1 VSRID
6 PITLEVVTEGLISI
20 VREMRATVFR
30 TARSVAIY
38 EAKDF
43 SCGLFNWDSEVVAQS
58 EDIGAHVVPLPWSVQ
73 SAMKEF
79 GGDLA
84 PDDVILL
91 NDPYRGGTHLN
102 DVTIIYPVF
111 EGDRLILFPA
121 VREHWADVGGMVP
134 GSLSGLAS
142 EIYQEGVR
150 IPPIKIVERGRINKA
165 AMDLII
171 NNMRVPE
178 ERLGDFHAGLSACKT
193 AERRIREI
201 VGRYGLETLQ
211 ECIRLNLDRSEARM
225 REKLSALPD
234 GEWYYEDYLETFPA
248 RADGAPEFEPLLLPL
263 RLAIRGDR
271 LVADF
276 TGASPQVSTPVNSTL
291 AVTAASV
298 FITLKSVLDPDAPLN
313 HGSFRP
319 IEVIA
324 PEGTIV
330 NVKPYAPAGSHGEIR
345 KRVIAVMIGALAQ
358 VVPDLVAGDLFR
370 TSFHNLLGGI
380 HPRTGRQF
388 VHYEWASGGN
398 GAFAE
403 DDGPSAMATI
413 DWGDLNTVQPT
424 EVLES
429 RFPLVIDSSVLATNS
444 AGDGRRRGGLAMR
457 RSLRLVGP
465 EATYSVLGDGAVVPA
480 FGVLGAGSGVPVSS
494 HVERQGRMLPFATP
508 GKVSG
513 FRMGRDDVVVLQSA
527 GGGGYGDPLERE
539 PERVLTDVRE
549 GSLTIERARDVYGV
563 VVRGS
568 DVDAAATSAHRR
580 ALSAQRVRLPA
591 LATADEQYE
600 AGGVSKRRI
609 CRLHPDDAGRVGV
622 VPGDLVE
629 LVGARVPL
637 RAWVV
642 LDASVPPG
650 QLPLDARGR
659 AVLAGAADGR
669 IEVRPLRRTTG

>member
-1 VSRID
+1 
-6 PITLEVVTEGLISI
+6 
-20 VREMRATVFR
+20 
-30 TARSVAIY
+30 
-38 EAKDF
+38 
-43 SCGLFNWDSEVVAQS
+43 
-58 EDIGAHVVPLPWSVQ
+58 
-73 SAMKEF
+73 
-79 GGDLA
+79 
-84 PDDVILL
+84 
-91 NDPYRGGTHLN
+91 
-102 DVTIIYPVF
+102 
-111 EGDRLILFPA
+111 
-121 VREHWADVGGMVP
+121 MVP

-150 IPPIKIVERGRINKA
+150 IPPIKIVERGRVNKA
-165 AMDLII
+165 AMELII
-171 NNMRVPE
+171 NNMRVPD

-201 VGRYGLETLQ
+201 VARYGLDVLQ

-225 REKLSALPD
+225 REKLSRLPD
-234 GEWYYEDYLETFPA
+234 GEWYYEDYLETFP
-248 RADGAPEFEPLLLPL
+248 DGFEPLLLPL
-263 RLAIRGDR
+263 RLTIRGDR
-271 LVADF
+271 LLADF
-276 TGASPQVSTPVNSTL
+276 TGASRQVSTPVNSTL

-345 KRVIAVMIGALAQ
+345 KRVIAVMVGALAQ

-370 TSFHNLLGGI
+370 TSFHNLVGGI

-429 RFPLVIDSSVLATNS
+429 RFPLVIDSSALATNS

-457 RSLRLVGP
+457 RRLRLVGP
-465 EATYSVLGDGAVVPA
+465 EATYSVLGDGAILPA

-494 HVERQGRMLPFATP
+494 HVERRGQTLPFSTP

-513 FRMGRDDVVVLQSA
+513 FRMVHEDVVVLQSA

-539 PERVLTDVRE
+539 PERVLVDVRE
-549 GSLTIERARDVYGV
+549 GYVTTERAREVYGV
-563 VVRGS
+563 VVRDTADG
-568 DVDAAATSAHRR
+568 VVMDAAATAAHRR
-580 ALSAQRVRLPA
+580 AVLAQRVRLAVFTTDVEP
-591 LATADEQYE
+591 YE
-600 AGGVSKRRI
+600 AGPVSKRRV
-609 CRLHPDDAGRVGV
+609 CRLHPDDAARAGV
-622 VPGDLVE
+622 TSGDIVE

-637 RAWVV
+637 RAWVI
-642 LDASVPPG
+642 LDASVPRG
-650 QLPLDARGR
+650 QLPLDGRGR
-659 AVLAGAADGR
+659 QVLDGAADGR
-669 IEVRPLRRTTG
+669 VEVRPLASSRG

>member
-1 VSRID
+1 MAID

-43 SCGLFNWDSEVVAQS
+43 SCGLFNYDAQVLAQS

-73 SAMKEF
+73 SAMKDF
-79 GGDLA
+79 GDDLA
-84 PDDVILL
+84 PDDVILM

-111 EGDRLILFPA
+111 DAGRLILFPA

-134 GSLSGLAS
+134 GSLSGLAT

-150 IPPIKIVERGRINKA
+150 IPPIKIVERGRVNKA

-171 NNMRVPE
+171 SNMRVPD
-178 ERLGDFHAGLSACKT
+178 ERLGDFHAGMSACKT
-193 AERRIREI
+193 AERRIREV
-201 VGRYGLETLQ
+201 VGRYGLAMLQ
-211 ECIRLNLDRSEARM
+211 ECIALNLDRSEARM
-225 REKLSALPD
+225 REKIASLPD
-234 GEWYYEDYLETFPA
+234 GDWYYEDYLETFPE
-248 RADGAPEFEPLLLPL
+248 GALEPLRLPL
-263 RLAIRGDR
+263 RLSIRGDR
-271 LVADF
+271 LTADF

-324 PEGTIV
+324 PESTIV
-330 NVKPYAPAGSHGEIR
+330 NVTPYAPAGSHGEIR

-358 VVPDLVAGDLFR
+358 VVPELVAGDLFR
-370 TSFHNLLGGI
+370 TSFHNLIGGLQ
-380 HPRTGRQF
+380 PRTRRQF

-429 RFPLVIDSSVLATNS
+429 RFPLVIDSSALAANS
-444 AGDGRRRGGLAMR
+444 GGDGRRRGGLAMR
-457 RSLRLVGP
+457 RALRLVGP
-465 EATYSVLGDGAVVPA
+465 EATYSVLADGAVLPA
-480 FGVLGAGSGVPVSS
+480 FGVLGAGSGVPVGS
-494 HVERQGRMLPFATP
+494 HVVRQGRELPFATP

-513 FRMGRDDVVVLQSA
+513 FRMVRDDVVVLQSA
-527 GGGGYGDPLERE
+527 GGGGYGDPLDRE
-539 PERVLTDVRE
+539 PERVLVDVRE
-549 GSLTIERARDVYGV
+549 GYVTADRAHDVYGV
-563 VVRGS
+563 VLRG
-568 DVDAAATSAHRR
+568 DDGDLVVDPAATDTRR
-580 ALSAQRVRLPA
+580 AALRDARVRLA
-591 LATADEQYE
+591 VLATDRAQYE
-600 AGGVSKRRI
+600 PGGVSERRV
-609 CRLHPDDAGRVGV
+609 CRMHPDDAARVGV
-622 VPGDLVE
+622 AANDIVE

-637 RAWVV
+637 RAWVMP
-642 LDASVPPG
+642 DPSVPRG
-650 QLPLDARGR
+650 RVPLDARGM
-659 AVLAGAADGR
+659 AVLDVRDGAPLH
-669 IEVRPLRRTTG
+669 VRPLR